1 MENSYQSA
9 LVMLACAYAAMKP
22 QITKSALQRSIAT
35 MLLVTRNA
43 STEAGGAARAGSRA
57 G

>member
-1 MENSYQSA
+1 
-9 LVMLACAYAAMKP
+9 MKP
-22 QITKSALQRSIAT
+22 QTTKSALQRSIAT
-35 MLLVTRNA
+35 MLLVTRKA